1 MRTGGA
7 VSVRRMDKSMFCR
20 EGRDKQMS
28 DAFFSILVV
37 LIGCTVLQPADRH
50 NLLRPETV
58 ESLFYMY
65 RFTKDTKY
73 RDWGWDILQSFN
85 NYTKVRTTDRRPVYW
100 RIPTLQYHYNV
111 ITVYN
116 AAMLGYDAT

>member
-1 MRTGGA
+1 METYRQKHVRGG
-7 VSVRRMDKSMFCR
+7 
-20 EGRDKQMS
+20 GGKQAS
-28 DAFFSILVV
+28 DPFVV
-37 LIGCTVLQPADRH
+37 LVILMDSAVLQPADRH

-85 NYTKVRTTDRRPVYW
+85 NYTKVHPAGHRPVYW
-100 RIPTLQYHYNV
+100 RISTLQYYFNV
-111 ITVYN
+111 NTVYN
-116 AAMLGYDAT
+116 AAMLGCDAT